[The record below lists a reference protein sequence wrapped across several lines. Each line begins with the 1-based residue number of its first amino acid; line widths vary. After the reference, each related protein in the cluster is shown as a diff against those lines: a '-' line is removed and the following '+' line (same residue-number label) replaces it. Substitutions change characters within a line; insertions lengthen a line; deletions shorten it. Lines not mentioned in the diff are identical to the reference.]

1 MEAASIATTFHLDSR
16 FCEADSQRQ
25 LFAHEDVWIVRLAES
40 SFQFAELSRRK
51 ARTMSLLFDRLAGGR
66 RAARRQRQRA
76 LVLVLSRRH
85 VIGRRRR
92 RPLVLGLGRPRALQ
106 RVLRC
111 GADRD
116 AARHVGLGKFAVL
129 AQMETVV
136 IVVVTTAAGVIRG
149 EISLTVLVM
158 IIQKHRGVSRA

>member
-1 MEAASIATTFHLDSR
+1 
-16 FCEADSQRQ
+16 
-25 LFAHEDVWIVRLAES
+25 
-40 SFQFAELSRRK
+40 
-51 ARTMSLLFDRLAGGR
+51 MSLLFDRLAGGR

-92 RPLVLGLGRPRALQ
+92 ALVLGLGRPRALQ

-136 IVVVTTAAGVIRG
+136 IVVVTAAAGVIRG

-158 IIQKHRGVSRA
+158 IIQKHRDVSRA